1 MSGLSDYN
9 NAVSAFNSGSE
20 GIKQYAS
27 QTGDKFFSD
36 WKTKISDNLQLDDE
50 KKEQLENVMTAGSI
64 AFPIVAPAAAKSLN
78 FLKGKIVS
86 KAKSYVANKAAS
98 LDEAVGKVQSAAQD
112 ASNDVGAVVQRAKGT
127 VANAQEQ
134 AQAVASKAKG
144 QAEGAVSNVKGQ
156 AEGAV
161 SNVKGQAEGA
171 VSKAQGTVAD
181 IPEKPGFGYK
191 ASTPEEGG
199 QEMSNLANKSAER
212 DLFGDGG
219 MPETTSATVGGGEN
233 VSSGEFAS
241 TLAEKSPG
249 QSLFGPGGYQ
259 TGDPEKDL
267 FGQGGVP
274 EDPVPEQA
282 AVGPSEAAAA
292 DPLGNPSEL
301 PNVPESDGG
310 VPSESVP
317 DEPISPGEISGGVT
331 EDAESATQTVS
342 KLGGGAADLIE
353 GTETAEAAAPE
364 LSEFIL
370 PAAAIAGV
378 GMEIASFFKG
388 PGNSGP
394 THLVAT
400 ATGLSDSI
408 TKGGYAMAGKNSVTT
423 LPASNSAF

>member
-20 GIKQYAS
+20 GIKQYA
-27 QTGDKFFSD
+27 QQKGDKFFSD

-64 AFPIVAPAAAKSLN
+64 AFPIVAPAASKSLN
-78 FLKGKIVS
+78 FLKGKLVS
-86 KAKSYVANKAAS
+86 KAKGYVANKAAS

-161 SNVKGQAEGA
+161 S
-171 VSKAQGTVAD
+171 KAQGTVAD

-199 QEMSNLANKSAER
+199 QEMSNLANKAAER

-233 VSSGEFAS
+233 VSSGEFAQA
-241 TLAEKSPG
+241 LAEKSPG

-267 FGQGGVP
+267 FGSGGVP

-282 AVGPSEAAAA
+282 AAGPSEAAAA

-301 PNVPESDGG
+301 PNLPESDGG
-310 VPSESVP
+310 VIPSEPVP
-317 DEPISPGEISGGVT
+317 EEPINPGEISGGLSD
-331 EDAESATQTVS
+331 DAASATQTAS
-342 KLGGGAADLIE
+342 KLGGEAEGVSDLIE
-353 GTETAEAAAPE
+353 GTETAEAVAPG

-378 GMEIASFFKG
+378 GMEIASFLKG

-394 THLVAT
+394 THLVST

>member
-20 GIKQYAS
+20 GIKQYA
-27 QTGDKFFSD
+27 QQKGDKFFSD
-36 WKTKISDNLQLDDE
+36 WKSKISDKLQLDDE
-50 KKEQLENVMTAGSI
+50 KKEQLENVMTAGSL
-64 AFPIVAPAAAKSLN
+64 AFPIVAPTAAKSLN
-78 FLKGKIVS
+78 FLKGQIVN
-86 KAKSYVANKAAS
+86 KAKGLVANKAAS

-134 AQAVASKAKG
+134 AQAVASSAK
-144 QAEGAVSNVKGQ
+144 S
-156 AEGAV
+156 
-161 SNVKGQAEGA
+161 QAEGA
-171 VSKAQGTVAD
+171 VSKAQGTIAD

-212 DLFGDGG
+212 DLFGEGG
-219 MPETTSATVGGGEN
+219 MPGEPTSAVVGGGEN
-233 VSSGEFAS
+233 VSSETFANAQPADIPS
-241 TLAEKSPG
+241 
-249 QSLFGPGGYQ
+249 GPG
-259 TGDPEKDL
+259 
-267 FGQGGVP
+267 
-274 EDPVPEQA
+274 
-282 AVGPSEAAAA
+282 PSA
-292 DPLGNPSEL
+292 L
-301 PNVPESDGG
+301 PNLAESDGG
-310 VPSESVP
+310 VIDKGTGPVP
-317 DEPISPGEISGGVT
+317 DESINSGEISGGLDDT
-331 EDAESATQTVS
+331 EAVTQTAS
-342 KLGGGAADLIE
+342 KAGGAAADLIE

-394 THLVAT
+394 THLVST

>member
-20 GIKQYAS
+20 GIKQYA
-27 QTGDKFFSD
+27 QQKGDKFFSD
-36 WKTKISDNLQLDDE
+36 WKSKISDKLQLDDE
-50 KKEQLENVMTAGSI
+50 KKEQLENVMTAGSL
-64 AFPIVAPAAAKSLN
+64 AFPIVAPTAAKSLN
-78 FLKGKIVS
+78 FLKGQIVN
-86 KAKSYVANKAAS
+86 KAKSVVANKAAS

-134 AQAVASKAKG
+134 AQAVASSAK
-144 QAEGAVSNVKGQ
+144 S
-156 AEGAV
+156 
-161 SNVKGQAEGA
+161 QAEGA
-171 VSKAQGTVAD
+171 VSKAQGTIAD

-212 DLFGDGG
+212 DLFGEGG
-219 MPETTSATVGGGEN
+219 VPAEPTSAVVGGGEN
-233 VSSGEFAS
+233 VSSETFANAQPS
-241 TLAEKSPG
+241 
-249 QSLFGPGGYQ
+249 GP
-259 TGDPEKDL
+259 
-267 FGQGGVP
+267 
-274 EDPVPEQA
+274 A
-282 AVGPSEAAAA
+282 PSA
-292 DPLGNPSEL
+292 L
-301 PNVPESDGG
+301 PNLAESDGG
-310 VPSESVP
+310 VIAKGPGPVSDES
-317 DEPISPGEISGGVT
+317 INTGEISGGLDDT
-331 EDAESATQTVS
+331 EAVTQTAT
-342 KLGGGAADLIE
+342 KAGGEAADLLE

-394 THLVAT
+394 THMVST